1 MFVKVDSSTGL
12 LESEQGADGEAET
25 GTVEL
30 FSKGSEPTQAVQR
43 RVDPTDFYK
52 MDQIPERQPTEE
64 LDME

>member
-1 MFVKVDSSTGL
+1 VDSSTGL
-12 LESEQGADGEAET
+12 LESEQESEGESRTA
-25 GTVEL
+25 TVEL

-64 LDME
+64 RDVE